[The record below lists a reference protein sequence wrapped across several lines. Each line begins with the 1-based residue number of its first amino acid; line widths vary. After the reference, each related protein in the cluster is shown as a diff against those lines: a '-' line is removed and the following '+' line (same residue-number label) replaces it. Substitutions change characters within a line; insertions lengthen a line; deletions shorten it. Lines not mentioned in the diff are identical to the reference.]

1 VGHEAAEC
9 GHGYM
14 ATKSNW
20 KSKVS

>member
-1 VGHEAAEC
+1 VGYEAAEC